1 MNIYLYSL
9 YKSFYLQFSK
19 SSTLTNLS
27 IIFST
32 SICLLCIIITL
43 SVSDGFK
50 ANIIKKIIEMDG
62 IGHIYPY
69 NRSFSIDDQLIKLF
83 EDKGSEYLFYPYME
97 TYSILKY
104 NNISEGINL
113 VSLYKKDKFKKY
125 IVEKFYDKEDGIY
138 IGNKLADKLN
148 ISKKTNVLTVFVNEN
163 KERYVKNLPIKGIYS
178 TNIPSYDD
186 YIVFSD
192 YSLEDNKEI
201 FNLNTINEYIVFSK
215 NDNLKLLDSDEK
227 YFFAS
232 WKDRNYEFVNWLHSY
247 DIPIKILLIFL
258 ILVALINNL
267 SMFNLDIINRRK
279 EIELFDSFGL
289 SRKSILFL
297 FLIKVFILTLLG
309 IIIANLVSFI
319 FIKVQYQYNFISI
332 PPGIYFTNFPP
343 VVNHIE
349 NYLYPSIVILLFSL
363 SLPLI
368 FMKYFKIVKK

>member
-1 MNIYLYSL
+1 MWFYFQLCVKINIYLYSL
-9 YKSFYLQFSK
+9 YKIFSLQFSK

-83 EDKGSEYLFYPYME
+83 EDKGSEYLFYPYMQ

-201 FNLNTINEYIVFSK
+201 FNLNTVNEYIVFSK
-215 NDNLKLLDSDEK
+215 NDNVKLLNSDEK

-247 DIPIKILLIFL
+247 DVPIKILLIFL

-279 EIELFDSFGL
+279 
-289 SRKSILFL
+289 
-297 FLIKVFILTLLG
+297 
-309 IIIANLVSFI
+309 
-319 FIKVQYQYNFISI
+319 
-332 PPGIYFTNFPP
+332 
-343 VVNHIE
+343 
-349 NYLYPSIVILLFSL
+349 
-363 SLPLI
+363 
-368 FMKYFKIVKK
+368 

>member
-9 YKSFYLQFSK
+9 YKSFSLQFSK

-50 ANIIKKIIEMDG
+50 DNIIKKIIEMDG

-83 EDKGSEYLFYPYME
+83 EDKGSEYLFYPYMQ

-125 IVEKFYDKEDGIY
+125 IVEKFYDKKDGIY

-201 FNLNTINEYIVFSK
+201 FNLNTVNEYIVFSK
-215 NDNLKLLDSDEK
+215 NDNVKLLNSDEK

-247 DIPIKILLIFL
+247 DVPIKILLIFL

-267 SMFNLDIINRRK
+267 SMFNLDIVNRRK

-332 PPGIYFTNFPP
+332 PPGIYFTNFLP
-343 VVNHIE
+343 VVNRIE
-349 NYLYPSIVILLFSL
+349 NYLYPSIVVLLFSL

-368 FMKYFKIVKK
+368 FMKYFKVVKK

>member
-1 MNIYLYSL
+1 MNIYLYCI
-9 YKSFYLQFSK
+9 YKSFYFQFSK

-83 EDKGSEYLFYPYME
+83 EDKGSEYLFYPYMQ

-215 NDNLKLLDSDEK
+215 NDNVKLLDSDEK

-247 DIPIKILLIFL
+247 DVPIKILLIFL

-319 FIKVQYQYNFISI
+319 FIKLQYQYNFISI
-332 PPGIYFTNFPP
+332 PPGIYFTNFLP
-343 VVNHIE
+343 VVYRIE

>member
-1 MNIYLYSL
+1 MNIYLYCI
-9 YKSFYLQFSK
+9 YKSFYFQFSK

-83 EDKGSEYLFYPYME
+83 EDKGSEYLFYPYMQ

-138 IGNKLADKLN
+138 IGNKLANKLN

-232 WKDRNYEFVNWLHSY
+232 WEDRNYEFVNWLHSY

-332 PPGIYFTNFPP
+332 PPGIYFTNFLP
-343 VVNHIE
+343 VVNRIE
-349 NYLYPSIVILLFSL
+349 NYLYPSIVILVFSL

>member
-1 MNIYLYSL
+1 MNIYLYFL
-9 YKSFYLQFSK
+9 YKSFYFQFNK

-83 EDKGSEYLFYPYME
+83 EDKGSEYLFYPYMQ

-215 NDNLKLLDSDEK
+215 NDNLKLLDSDEE

-247 DIPIKILLIFL
+247 DVPIKILLIFL

-332 PPGIYFTNFPP
+332 PPGVYFTNFLP
-343 VVNHIE
+343 VVNRIE